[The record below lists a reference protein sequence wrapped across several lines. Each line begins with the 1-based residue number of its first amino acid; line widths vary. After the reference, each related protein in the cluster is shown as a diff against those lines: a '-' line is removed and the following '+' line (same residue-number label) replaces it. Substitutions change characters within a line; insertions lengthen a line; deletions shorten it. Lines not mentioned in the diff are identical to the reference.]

1 MSPPGCRA
9 MSKHEEP
16 HDPLDTLSEGRW
28 AQVPEL
34 IRRDVEQHVLA
45 HLPAD
50 LLAKWRDQHAR
61 GVCIGSDDF
70 LLPLWRRAWLSG
82 TFAENG
88 SATKNWRLAA
98 VSAAIGTIAISGYSP
113 RSLRCA
119 SNRWPSS
126 CYVAALKRSDRLARS
141 ISIVEILLDLANE
154 IVLPWSRFTAS

>member
-16 HDPLDTLSEGRW
+16 HDPLDTLSEGRR

-61 GVCIGSDDF
+61 GVCIGSDDSF
-70 LLPLWRRAWLSG
+70 FHFGGGMAVRNLCRERLSDD
-82 TFAENG
+82 E
-88 SATKNWRLAA
+88 LAA
-98 VSAAIGTIAISGYSP
+98 YCLFGDWDGCYIGVLAAIAALP
-113 RSLRCA
+113 P
-119 SNRWPSS
+119 PSS
-126 CYVAALKRSDRLARS
+126 ER
-141 ISIVEILLDLANE
+141 
-154 IVLPWSRFTAS
+154 